1 MDIPVHIAAAA
12 VTCQTALY
20 LDAQVPS
27 SSRVTKRT
35 YLFSAGCFAMG
46 TLSHLGLDLIPH
58 YDVLYKIGN
67 AFKPEFLPGILW
79 TGLKVGI
86 LAFPIIL
93 WFLFL
98 TTDHSKFAFAAL
110 IGGLYPDFEKGAYL
124 ATLLPRSF
132 VLFPFHSC
140 SYSPAGWEVEYR
152 SVLIAAEIGLLF
164 GLFVLMYRFG
174 QQYRVQ
180 YPGPN
185 SSFREWCREIRQSL
199 ISFTA
204 NFLEKIVCR
213 FSVRQVTMLYL
224 LGLVTIFVLSD
235 AGWFQY
241 ARAELNGYVP
251 QTWINHFPSRLP
263 HDDKMAHFFLIGLL
277 ALLANMSFRI
287 SFFKIACVNILK
299 GSLFVFIFVTIEKGS
314 QVFFSARSCSWGD
327 LMANYLGI
335 ICSDLLLRYFLYQ
348 RQAGE
353 KRLPTMLTKMM
364 DPQGPQYK

>member
-1 MDIPVHIAAAA
+1 MDIPVHIAATA
-12 VTCQTALY
+12 VTCQAALY

-27 SSRVTKRT
+27 SFRVARRT

-46 TLSHLGLDLIPH
+46 TLSHLGLDLVPH

-98 TTDHSKFAFAAL
+98 TNNHSKFAFAAL
-110 IGGLYPDFEKGAYL
+110 VGGLYPDFEKGAYL
-124 ATLLPRSF
+124 STLLPRSL

-164 GLFVLMYRFG
+164 GLFVLMHRFG

-199 ISFTA
+199 TSSTA
-204 NFLEKIVCR
+204 NFMEKIVCR

-235 AGWFQY
+235 VGWFQY
-241 ARAELNGYVP
+241 ARSALNGYVP

-263 HDDKMAHFFLIGLL
+263 HDDKMAHFFLIGFL

-287 SFFKIACVNILK
+287 SFFKIARVNTLK
-299 GSLFVFIFVTIEKGS
+299 GSLFVFIFVTIEEGS
-314 QVFFSARSCSWGD
+314 QVFFSARTCSWGD
-327 LMANYLGI
+327 LMASYLGI
-335 ICSDLLLRYFLYQ
+335 ICVDALLRYLIHH
-348 RQAGE
+348 RQAVG
-353 KRLPTMLTKMM
+353 KRLPTILAKMVY
-364 DPQGPQYK
+364 QQSQQLK